1 MDILFLIVAMV
12 IVGAI
17 IGYLAG
23 SIFKG
28 ERPKGVQGDYIIAIV
43 TAVIVG
49 LLDWFVIPAM
59 GIDNVMLKYVAV
71 ALEPALGALLV
82 LWLVRRSNS

>member
-1 MDILFLIVAMV
+1 MDILILIVAMV

-17 IGYLAG
+17 IGALAG

-28 ERPKGVQGDYIIAIV
+28 ERPRGVQGDYIISIV
-43 TAVIVG
+43 TTVIVG

-59 GIDNVMLKYVAV
+59 GFSDTLKIIGVI
-71 ALEPALGALLV
+71 LEPPLAALLV
-82 LWLVRRSNS
+82 LWLVRRQSQ